1 MTVQGIGL
9 KQDVPRCLPGFSHV
23 NRFFDKRRGC
33 PIATIKPGEYYIT
46 QNEEIISTVLG
57 SCISVCIFDEQVKI
71 GGMNHFM
78 LPSQNENGSSW
89 EMTSVSSTTRFGNF
103 AMEQLINKLLARG
116 CHHNDLKFKVFG
128 GGNIIPGDSI
138 NVGDNNITFIKSF
151 MADEGYKVIA
161 HDVGDVYPRKVQFFP
176 LTGKVNVKKLPTVN
190 RDEITKAEKTYDKK
204 LVQDTPSSG
213 SVELF

>member
-1 MTVQGIGL
+1 MLSTNAPKL
-9 KQDVPRCLPGFSHV
+9 PRCMPGFNHI
-23 NRFFDKRRGC
+23 NRFFDKRCGC
-33 PIATIKPGEYYIT
+33 PMVTIKPGEYYIT
-46 QNEEIISTVLG
+46 QHDEIISTVLG
-57 SCISVCIFDEQVKI
+57 SCISVCIFDEHVKI

-78 LPSQNENGSSW
+78 LPSQGDRGSSW
-89 EMTSVSSTTRFGNF
+89 EMTTVNSTTRFGNF

-116 CHHNDLKFKVFG
+116 CQHDNLKFKVFG

-138 NVGDNNITFIKSF
+138 NVGDNNIHFIKTF

-161 HDVGDVYPRKVQFFP
+161 HDVGDIFPRKVQFFP

-190 RDEITKAEKTYDKK
+190 RDEISKAEKSYDDK
-204 LVQDTPSSG
+204 LVNDTPKSG